1 MRRKSAR
8 LLLAFVLLTKGS
20 LTWQHPAGQTQGRAS
35 RNVIYFQDEYPV
47 VTRVAG
53 GEDSEIPS
61 GVAAIHGGNREADG
75 VHPLPAPPVVIPDK
89 VNSRPS
95 REQILWERIAQ
106 LRRQNIQAEQQR
118 KTVSFP
124 NTGGVNIAVDDGEI
138 EGLFQLC
145 GDFLE
150 RCANN
155 KGSVGTAS
163 HRHTLSH
170 PRPVRDQG
178 PHRHGHF
185 HSNFFT
191 SALPG
196 NFPIWPG

>member
-20 LTWQHPAGQTQGRAS
+20 LTWQHPAGQTQRRAS

-61 GVAAIHGGNREADG
+61 GVAAIHGGSRQSDG
-75 VHPLPAPPVVIPDK
+75 VHPLPTPPIVIPDK
-89 VNSRPS
+89 VNTPN
-95 REQILWERIAQ
+95 REQILWDRIAQ
-106 LRRQNIQAEQQR
+106 LRRQNIQAQQQR
-118 KTVSFP
+118 RPVSFP
-124 NTGGVNIAVDDGEI
+124 DPGVNIAVEDNNLAR
-138 EGLFQLC
+138 LFQLC
-145 GDFLE
+145 GEFLE

-155 KGSVGTAS
+155 EGSVGAAG
-163 HRHTLSH
+163 HRHTLLH
-170 PRPVRDQG
+170 DRPVRDQG

-191 SALPG
+191 PSVRG